1 VWVHVLMCREF
12 GGVECMCLTPWE
24 QRGEGGRGQDGVA
37 RYRTGESFDADAD
50 ADALVA
56 ALVAARTGRF
66 LGSLCACLSV
76 CLFVYCGCCGSRCSV
91 AAVVRFF
98 SSADFCSLPSD
109 PHWRVRARVGR
120 LCVLQLTSRAIANA
134 CSAATP
140 NFHPSQLKS

>member
-1 VWVHVLMCREF
+1 VRYGEEVVPCVGSRSDVSGSWRGRVHVPYALGAAR
-12 GGVECMCLTPWE
+12 
-24 QRGEGGRGQDGVA
+24 GRGQDGVA

-66 LGSLCACLSV
+66 LGPLCACLSV

-120 LCVLQLTSRAIANA
+120 LCVL
-134 CSAATP
+134 
-140 NFHPSQLKS
+140 